1 MEPKNNGHMNFY
13 ESCDL
18 TKKVCLMFIYVGS
31 CHIHIWSRFIC
42 VVTFV
47 PYIQCIYEVVSKY
60 ATHPSLFYS
69 SEVLL
74 WSFEQDVISDSSVQ
88 HQCFIKIN
96 KNLHRYKFTYFRH
109 QVENWK
115 DLTHYFNF
123 VWIIKEIIS
132 FKALKHSCWDHQEL
146 SHHSHWKV

>member
-1 MEPKNNGHMNFY
+1 MDFTKIFQLKGLKPKNKGHKNFY
-13 ESCDL
+13 ECCDL
-18 TKKVCLMFIYVGS
+18 TKKVCLMFIYVDS

-47 PYIQCIYEVVSKY
+47 PYIQCIYEAVSKY

-88 HQCFIKIN
+88 HQCFIRIN
-96 KNLHRYKFTYFRH
+96 KNLHRCKSHFF
-109 QVENWK
+109 
-115 DLTHYFNF
+115 
-123 VWIIKEIIS
+123 S
-132 FKALKHSCWDHQEL
+132 SSCWVVLNRSDKLFQKR
-146 SHHSHWKV
+146 HS